1 MGFAVFRKKTDFFC
15 CEFTKQTVVALVYTS
30 SSLIVNSESS
40 SMNISQNFA
49 CSSYKNTTHFAI
61 FEK

>member
-1 MGFAVFRKKTDFFC
+1 MYAVDHVK
-15 CEFTKQTVVALVYTS
+15 LVYHM
-30 SSLIVNSESS
+30 VNSELS